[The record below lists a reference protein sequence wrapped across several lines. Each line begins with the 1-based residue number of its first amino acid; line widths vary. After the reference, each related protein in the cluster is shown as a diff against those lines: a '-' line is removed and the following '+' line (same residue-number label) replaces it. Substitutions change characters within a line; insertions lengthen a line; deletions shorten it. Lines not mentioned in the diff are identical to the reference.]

1 MINSLGSI
9 GATTKTE
16 QIDTKVV
23 AAPTIMMQNQS
34 MTTNAQHHG
43 VMQHISIGQS
53 SAGQQT
59 TQQQQVSEA
68 IISLDAYIFLFVTLG
83 SV

>member
-9 GATTKTE
+9 GTTTKTE

-23 AAPTIMMQNQS
+23 AASTIMMQNQS
-34 MTTNAQHHG
+34 MASNAQHHG
-43 VMQHISIGQS
+43 VMQHISIAQG

-59 TQQQQVSEA
+59 TQQQQVSEDVM
-68 IISLDAYIFLFVTLG
+68 SLHAYFVWPL
-83 SV
+83 